1 MEATTAV
8 IWLTLISMSQPT
20 GDNVTEA
27 GFDYTVSASQ
37 GKSPSSSSSSASS
50 PPTTTTT
57 TTITTTAAAAANTNI
72 TSSSS
77 YSSSYYISPTMSMVI
92 YVATCTIAVV
102 GFLSNGYVLLAMVF
116 SKKSRASNVNVFIT
130 HQTILDLTACIF
142 LFFGLV
148 LKPTGM
154 SDSLALFVCWI
165 LRSKAMSITVGNAS
179 ICGLVIIT
187 VERYVKIV
195 HPVAYRNHYRPWM
208 TRLGIVIPW
217 IFGICMGLIPIW
229 ATAKVVR
236 GRCILGRVGST
247 PGLQLTW
254 NIAKFLLQYAG
265 PLAVFVFGYWKI
277 LAAIRRQRKQV
288 GHHQPQGTFNAA
300 TAAEATN
307 KRIEMNIIKTMVLVS
322 VSFAVCFFCMRVYT
336 ILNAIR
342 AVPFIGELYPLFS
355 VFSYA
360 SRCLN
365 PFIYATQY
373 EVVRR
378 WWKVMICQVIRRQ
391 NVEEVSMTP
400 SSAPPVSEKQQTRKI
415 HVATKNL

>member
-1 MEATTAV
+1 MEATTA
-8 IWLTLISMSQPT
+8 IMWLTLITVAQPT
-20 GDNVTEA
+20 DDNVTEA
-27 GFDYTVSASQ
+27 GFDYTVSASR
-37 GKSPSSSSSSASS
+37 GKSPSSS
-50 PPTTTTT
+50 
-57 TTITTTAAAAANTNI
+57 
-72 TSSSS
+72 SSSS

-102 GFLSNGYVLLAMVF
+102 GFLANGYVLLALIF
-116 SKKSRASNVNVFIT
+116 SKNSRASNVNAFIT

-165 LRSKAMSITVGNAS
+165 FSNYAISITVGDAS

-229 ATAKVVR
+229 ATAGVVR
-236 GRCILGRVGST
+236 GRCIKSRIGST
-247 PGLQLTW
+247 PELKLAW
-254 NIAKFLLQYAG
+254 NIAKFLIQYAA

-277 LAAIRRQRKQV
+277 LAVIRRQRKQV
-288 GHHQPQGTFNAA
+288 GHSQPQGTFNATTA
-300 TAAEATN
+300 TEATN
-307 KRIEMNIIKTMVLVS
+307 KRIEVNVIKTMVLVS
-322 VSFAVCFFCMRVYT
+322 VSFAVCFFCMRTYT
-336 ILNAIR
+336 ILTALR
-342 AVPFIGELYPLFS
+342 VVPVIPILYGLFS

-365 PFIYATQY
+365 PFVYATQY

-378 WWKVMICQVIRRQ
+378 WWKVTLCRVVRRQ
-391 NVEEVSMTP
+391 HVEESPMTP
-400 SSAPPVSEKQQTRKI
+400 SSAPPVSEIQQGKKI
-415 HVATKNL
+415 HVTTKDL